1 MILPDNGGGHWG
13 DQTGKGGQ
21 MLRLNRIF
29 GRKDEGSA
37 APSAPPEAVED
48 WDEAEADA
56 YLAQQ
61 EGLLPVD
68 TAPAEPVPVI
78 PPETPAVNSADT
90 QRQWATAQLAVQNAQ
105 QPAMMADLSEV
116 ALPDTGRGGRRVGR
130 VKTRLLGFDHGQGL
144 TVDPIEAAKAAVPA
158 GQCRFPMG
166 WIVVTH
172 GPGRGA
178 FFPVFNGVSQIGRGE
193 DQAIRLD
200 FGDSSISRS
209 NHAAI
214 AYDDESNGFYLGHGG
229 KTNIVRLNDRPVIST
244 EPMQHHDQIRIGETT
259 LMFVALCAEGFR
271 WDKDEAGDFG

>member
-1 MILPDNGGGHWG
+1 MI
-13 DQTGKGGQ
+13 
-21 MLRLNRIF
+21 RLNQIF

-61 EGLLPVD
+61 EGLQSADPS
-68 TAPAEPVPVI
+68 PATPVPVLA
-78 PPETPAVNSADT
+78 PETPAVNSADT
-90 QRQWATAQLAVQNAQ
+90 QRQWAAAQLAGQNAP
-105 QPAMMADLSEV
+105 QPAMMVDLSDA

-130 VKTRLLGFDHGQGL
+130 VKTRLLGFDHGLGL
-144 TVDPIEAAKAAVPA
+144 TVDPIEAAKAIAPSVQ
-158 GQCRFPMG
+158 GRFPVG
-166 WIVVTH
+166 WIVVVH

-178 FFPVFNGVSQIGRGE
+178 FFAVYNGVSQIGRGE
-193 DQAIRLD
+193 DQAIKLD

-214 AYDDESNGFYLGHGG
+214 AYDDESNGFFLGHGG

-244 EPMQHHDQIRIGETT
+244 EPMQHHDRIRIGETT
-259 LMFVALCAEGFR
+259 LLFVALCAGGFR
-271 WDKDEAGDFG
+271 WDTDGASDFG